1 MLGNLLY
8 TRNNNQNLMNKE
20 SLVNRAFVVLI
31 KAGFIISDRCDI
43 RPRSFDIA
51 ARRDKLL
58 LLIKV
63 ISNIDGLN
71 EETTVEMQILSR
83 QLHGYPIII
92 GDKTRDH
99 SLETGVVYFRYG
111 IPAIDFSTM
120 RDYFIDGIPPLIYA
134 EHGGLYV
141 NLEGNILKAERIRK
155 NISLGALASML
166 GVSRRTIS
174 KYEDGEMAASVDV
187 AMKLEEIMDRGFTVS
202 VNIFRKLNRDEE
214 QKQDVTPEHLNVF
227 SILQDMGFNVMPIS
241 QAPFDAVS
249 RTSHRNDEQATIL
262 TGVADYSR
270 TMVKKAHLM
279 SSISEVANTQSLLVI
294 RGTSKTK
301 NIENTVLIDDKELRK
316 FNDKDDFID
325 LLHERR
331 RKVKVN

>member
-1 MLGNLLY
+1 
-8 TRNNNQNLMNKE
+8 MNKE
-20 SLVNRAFVVLI
+20 SLINRAFVILTR
-31 KAGFIISDRCDI
+31 AGFIISERCDI

-51 ARRDKLL
+51 VRRDNLL

-71 EETTVEMQILSR
+71 EETTREMQILSK
-83 QLHGYPIII
+83 QLHGYPIVI
-92 GDKTRDH
+92 GEKTRDH

-111 IPAIDFSTM
+111 VPAFDIRTM
-120 RDYFIDGIPPLIYA
+120 QDYFIDDLPPLIYA

-141 NLEGNILKAERIRK
+141 NIEGNILKEERIKK

-187 AMKLEEIMDRGFTVS
+187 AVKLEEVMDRGFTVS
-202 VNIFRKLNRDEE
+202 VNLFEKLHREDT
-214 QKQDVTPEHLNVF
+214 QKQEKTQEHSNVF

-249 RTSHRNDEQATIL
+249 QSSNRRDEDATIL
-262 TGVADYSR
+262 TGVAEYSR

-279 SSISEVANTQSLLVI
+279 SSISEVAGTQSLLI
-294 RGTSKTK
+294 IPGASKTK
-301 NIENTVLIDDKELRK
+301 NIEGTVIIDDKELEK
-316 FNDKDDFID
+316 FNDKDDFIE
-325 LLHERR
+325 LLQERR
-331 RKVKVN
+331 RKIKVS

>member
-1 MLGNLLY
+1 
-8 TRNNNQNLMNKE
+8 MNKE
-20 SLVNRAFVVLI
+20 SLINRAFVILS
-31 KAGFIISDRCDI
+31 KAGFIISERCDI

-51 ARRDKLL
+51 VRRDNLL

-71 EETTVEMQILSR
+71 EETTREMQFLSK

-92 GDKTRDH
+92 GEKTRDH
-99 SLETGVVYFRYG
+99 ALETGVVYFRYG
-111 IPAIDFSTM
+111 VPAFDIRTM
-120 RDYFIDGIPPLIYA
+120 QDYFMEDLPPLIFA

-141 NLEGNILKAERIRK
+141 NIEGNILKEERIKK

-174 KYEDGEMAASVDV
+174 KYEEGEMAASVDV
-187 AMKLEEIMDRGFTVS
+187 AVKLEEVMDRGFTVS
-202 VNIFRKLNRDEE
+202 VNLFEKLHRDDA
-214 QKQDVTPEHLNVF
+214 QKTETAPEHSNVF

-249 RTSHRNDEQATIL
+249 QSSNRKDEDATIL
-262 TGVADYSR
+262 TGVAQYSR

-279 SSISEVANTQSLLVI
+279 SSISEVAHTQSLLI
-294 RGTSKTK
+294 IQGASKTR
-301 NIENTVLIDDKELRK
+301 NIEGTVIIDNKELEK
-316 FNDKDDFID
+316 FNDKDDFIE
-325 LLHERR
+325 LLQERR
-331 RKVKVN
+331 RKIRVS

>member
-1 MLGNLLY
+1 
-8 TRNNNQNLMNKE
+8 MNKE
-20 SLVNRAFVVLI
+20 SLINRAFVILTR
-31 KAGFIISDRCDI
+31 AGFIISERCDI

-51 ARRDKLL
+51 VRRDNLL

-71 EETTVEMQILSR
+71 EKTTREMQILSK
-83 QLHGYPIII
+83 QLHGYPIVI
-92 GDKTRDH
+92 GEKTRDH

-111 IPAIDFSTM
+111 VPAFDIRTM
-120 RDYFIDGIPPLIYA
+120 QDYFIEDLPPLIYA

-141 NLEGNILKAERIRK
+141 NIEGNILKEERIRK

-187 AMKLEEIMDRGFTVS
+187 AVKLEEVMDRGFTVS
-202 VNIFRKLNRDEE
+202 VNLFEKLHREDT
-214 QKQDVTPEHLNVF
+214 QKQEKTQEHSNVF

-249 RTSHRNDEQATIL
+249 QSSNRRDEDATIL
-262 TGVADYSR
+262 TGVAEYSR

-279 SSISEVANTQSLLVI
+279 SSISEVAGTQSLLI
-294 RGTSKTK
+294 ISGASKTK
-301 NIENTVLIDDKELRK
+301 NIEGTVIIDDKELEK

-325 LLHERR
+325 LLQERR
-331 RKVKVN
+331 RKIKVS

>member
-1 MLGNLLY
+1 
-8 TRNNNQNLMNKE
+8 MNKE
-20 SLVNRAFVVLI
+20 SLINRAFVILN
-31 KAGFIISDRCDI
+31 KAGFIISERCDI

-51 ARRDKLL
+51 VRRDDLL

-71 EETTVEMQILSR
+71 EETTREMQFLSK
-83 QLHGYPIII
+83 QLHGYPIVI
-92 GDKTRDH
+92 GEKTRDH

-111 IPAIDFSTM
+111 VPAFDIKTM
-120 RDYFIDGIPPLIYA
+120 QDYFMEDLPPLIYA

-141 NLEGNILKAERIRK
+141 NIEGNILKEERIKK

-174 KYEDGEMAASVDV
+174 KYEEGEMAASVDV
-187 AMKLEEIMDRGFTVS
+187 AVKLEEVMDRGFTVS
-202 VNIFRKLNRDEE
+202 VNLFEKLHRDNA
-214 QKQDVTPEHLNVF
+214 QKTETVPEHSTVF

-249 RTSHRNDEQATIL
+249 QSSNRKDEDSTIL
-262 TGVADYSR
+262 TGVAQYSR

-279 SSISEVANTQSLLVI
+279 SSISEVAHTQSLLI
-294 RGTSKTK
+294 IQGASKTM
-301 NIENTVLIDDKELRK
+301 NIEGTVIIDNKELEK
-316 FNDKDDFID
+316 FNDKDDFIE
-325 LLHERR
+325 LLQERR
-331 RKVKVN
+331 RKIKVS

>member
-1 MLGNLLY
+1 
-8 TRNNNQNLMNKE
+8 MNKE
-20 SLVNRAFVVLI
+20 SLINRAFVILA
-31 KAGFIISDRCDI
+31 KAGFIISERCDI

-51 ARRDKLL
+51 ARRDNLL

-71 EETTVEMQILSR
+71 EETTREIQILSKELR
-83 QLHGYPIII
+83 GYPIVI
-92 GDKTRDH
+92 GEKTRDH

-111 IPAIDFSTM
+111 VPAIDIKTM
-120 RDYFIDGIPPLIYA
+120 NDYFIDELPPLIYA

-141 NLEGNILKAERIRK
+141 NIEGNILKEERIRK

-187 AMKLEEIMDRGFTVS
+187 AVRLEEIMDRGFTVS
-202 VNIFRKLNRDEE
+202 VNLFEKLNNTESPRQE
-214 QKQDVTPEHLNVF
+214 TAPEHSNVF
-227 SILQDMGFNVMPIS
+227 SILKDMGFNVMPIS

-249 RTSHRNDEQATIL
+249 QSSNRRDEDATIL
-262 TGVADYSR
+262 TGVTQYSR

-279 SSISEVANTQSLLVI
+279 SSISEVAHTRSLLI
-294 RGTSKTK
+294 IQGASKTK
-301 NIENTVLIDDKELRK
+301 NIEGTVIIDDKELEK
-316 FNDKDDFID
+316 FNDKEDFIEV
-325 LLHERR
+325 LQERG
-331 RKVKVN
+331 RKIKVS

>member
-1 MLGNLLY
+1 
-8 TRNNNQNLMNKE
+8 MNKE
-20 SLVNRAFVVLI
+20 SLINRAFVILTR
-31 KAGFIISDRCDI
+31 AGFIISERCDT

-51 ARRDKLL
+51 VRRDNLL

-71 EETTVEMQILSR
+71 EETTREMQILSK
-83 QLHGYPIII
+83 QLHGYPIVI
-92 GDKTRDH
+92 GEKTRDH

-111 IPAIDFSTM
+111 VPAFDIKTM
-120 RDYFIDGIPPLIYA
+120 QDYFIDDLPPLIYA

-141 NLEGNILKAERIRK
+141 NIEGNILKEERIKK

-187 AMKLEEIMDRGFTVS
+187 AVKLEELMDRGFTVS
-202 VNIFRKLNRDEE
+202 VNLFDKLHRENT
-214 QKQDVTPEHLNVF
+214 QKQEATPEHSNVF

-249 RTSHRNDEQATIL
+249 QSQSSNRRDEDATIL
-262 TGVADYSR
+262 TGVAEYSR
-270 TMVKKAHLM
+270 PMVKKAHLM
-279 SSISEVANTQSLLVI
+279 SSISEVAGTQSLLIIQGV
-294 RGTSKTK
+294 SKTK
-301 NIENTVLIDDKELRK
+301 NIEGTVVIDNKELEK

-325 LLHERR
+325 LLQERR
-331 RKVKVN
+331 QKIKVS

>member
-1 MLGNLLY
+1 
-8 TRNNNQNLMNKE
+8 MNKE
-20 SLVNRAFVVLI
+20 SLINQAFVILS
-31 KAGFIISDRCDI
+31 KAGFIISERCDI

-51 ARRDKLL
+51 VRRDNLL

-71 EETTVEMQILSR
+71 EGTTREMQFLSK
-83 QLHGYPIII
+83 QLHGYPIVI
-92 GDKTRDH
+92 GEKTRDH

-111 IPAIDFSTM
+111 VPAFDIRTM
-120 RDYFIDGIPPLIYA
+120 QDYFVEDLPPLIYA

-141 NLEGNILKAERIRK
+141 NIEGNILKEERIKK

-174 KYEDGEMAASVDV
+174 KYEEGEMAASVDV
-187 AMKLEEIMDRGFTVS
+187 AVKLEEVMDRGFTVS
-202 VNIFRKLNRDEE
+202 VNLFEKLHRDDA
-214 QKQDVTPEHLNVF
+214 QKTETAPEHSNVF

-249 RTSHRNDEQATIL
+249 QSLNRKDEDATIL
-262 TGVADYSR
+262 TGVAQYSR

-279 SSISEVANTQSLLVI
+279 SSISEVAQTQSLLI
-294 RGTSKTK
+294 IQGASKTK
-301 NIENTVLIDDKELRK
+301 NIEGTVIIDNKELEK
-316 FNDKDDFID
+316 FNDKDDFIE
-325 LLHERR
+325 LLQERR
-331 RKVKVN
+331 RKIKVS

>member
-1 MLGNLLY
+1 
-8 TRNNNQNLMNKE
+8 MNKE
-20 SLVNRAFVVLI
+20 SLVNRAFVILTR
-31 KAGFIISDRCDI
+31 AGFIISERCDI

-51 ARRDKLL
+51 ARRDNLL

-71 EETTVEMQILSR
+71 EGTTREIQFLSR
-83 QLHGYPIII
+83 QLHGYPIVI
-92 GDKTRDH
+92 GEKTRDH

-111 IPAIDFSTM
+111 VPAFDIKTM
-120 RDYFIDGIPPLIYA
+120 HDYFIDDLPPLIYA

-141 NLEGNILKAERIRK
+141 NLEGNIIKEERIKK

-187 AMKLEEIMDRGFTVS
+187 AVRLEEIMDREFTVS
-202 VNIFRKLNRDEE
+202 VNLFEKLYPDNSNKNE
-214 QKQDVTPEHLNVF
+214 TASEHSFVF
-227 SILQDMGFNVMPIS
+227 SILKDMGFNVMPIS

-249 RTSHRNDEQATIL
+249 QTSNRRDINATIL
-262 TGVADYSR
+262 TGVAENSK
-270 TMVKKAHLM
+270 TMVKKAHIM
-279 SSISEVANTQSLLVI
+279 SSISEVAHTQSLLI
-294 RGTSKTK
+294 IEGAGKTK
-301 NIENTVLIDDKELRK
+301 NIEGTVVIDNKELEK

-331 RKVKVN
+331 RKIKVS

>member
-1 MLGNLLY
+1 
-8 TRNNNQNLMNKE
+8 MNKE
-20 SLVNRAFVVLI
+20 SLINRAFVILT
-31 KAGFIISDRCDI
+31 KAGFIISERCDI

-51 ARRDKLL
+51 VRRDNLL

-71 EETTVEMQILSR
+71 EETTREMQLLAK
-83 QLHGYPIII
+83 QLHGYPIVI
-92 GDKTRDH
+92 GEKTRDH

-111 IPAIDFSTM
+111 VPAFDIRTM
-120 RDYFIDGIPPLIYA
+120 QDYFIDDLPPLIYA

-141 NLEGNILKAERIRK
+141 NIEGNILKEERIKK

-174 KYEDGEMAASVDV
+174 KYEDGEMSASVDV
-187 AMKLEEIMDRGFTVS
+187 AVKIEEIMDRGFTIS
-202 VNIFRKLNRDEE
+202 VNLFEKLHAGKT
-214 QKQDVTPEHLNVF
+214 QKQETAPEHSNVF

-249 RTSHRNDEQATIL
+249 QSSSRREEEATIL
-262 TGVADYSR
+262 TGVAQYSR

-279 SSISEVANTQSLLVI
+279 SSISEVAQTQSLLIIKGV
-294 RGTSKTK
+294 SKTK
-301 NIENTVLIDDKELRK
+301 NIEGTVIIDDKELEK
-316 FNDKDDFID
+316 FNDKDDFIE
-325 LLHERR
+325 LLQERT
-331 RKVKVN
+331 RKIKVS

>member
-1 MLGNLLY
+1 
-8 TRNNNQNLMNKE
+8 MNKE
-20 SLVNRAFVVLI
+20 SLINRAFVILTR
-31 KAGFIISDRCDI
+31 AGFIISERCDT

-51 ARRDKLL
+51 VRRDNLL
-58 LLIKV
+58 LLIKI

-71 EETTVEMQILSR
+71 EETTREMQILSK
-83 QLHGYPIII
+83 QLHGYPIVI
-92 GDKTRDH
+92 GEKTRDH

-111 IPAIDFSTM
+111 VPAFDIITM
-120 RDYFIDGIPPLIYA
+120 QDYFIDDLPPLIYA

-141 NLEGNILKAERIRK
+141 NIEGNVLKAERIKK

-187 AMKLEEIMDRGFTVS
+187 AFKLEELMDRGFTVS
-202 VNIFRKLNRDEE
+202 VNIFEKLHHEDT
-214 QKQDVTPEHLNVF
+214 QKHEKIQEHSNVF

-249 RTSHRNDEQATIL
+249 QSSNRRDEDATIL
-262 TGVADYSR
+262 TGVAEYSR

-279 SSISEVANTQSLLVI
+279 SSISEVAGTQSLLII
-294 RGTSKTK
+294 RGARKTK
-301 NIENTVLIDDKELRK
+301 NIEGTVIIDDKELEK

-325 LLHERR
+325 LLQERR
-331 RKVKVN
+331 RKIKVS